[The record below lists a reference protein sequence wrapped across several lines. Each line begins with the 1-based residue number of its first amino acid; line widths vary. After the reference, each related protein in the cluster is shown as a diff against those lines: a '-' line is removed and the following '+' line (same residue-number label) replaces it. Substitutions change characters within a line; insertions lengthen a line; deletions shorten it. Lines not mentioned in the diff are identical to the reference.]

1 MAHVQGQQRRGVT
14 NPQPPP
20 CRRLRP
26 RGRQRGPHQHHQW
39 LLSILTIFQLLGI
52 AIGGQVIGGSSSTS
66 SSSSSSSTQSP
77 VKDSSTWRR
86 MGLSESVTN
95 NERELINKILR
106 DDTPSAATSFPYALP
121 PAAVGTSS
129 SLMLLLPATV
139 TEATTAAETGAVAVN
154 GKINQSRSKEEQ
166 EAFNKQLHLQR
177 RRRRAVNVV
186 VNTIFTSSERRR
198 RRSSSSS
205 ELENSNFLLK
215 SIVTDIDKYCGV
227 KGERNKCTRD
237 KFHRR
242 LSTKDIPQMMKLGEG
257 SSQQEQLQF
266 ANVTVLNL
274 SDSGLRSLPS
284 RSIHAIVAKLPNV
297 EFVDLSMNQ
306 LKSANLTLSGR
317 VTFLNFS
324 QNQLTRFQLQSSQTG
339 GGTSNTT
346 LAYLDLSHNN
356 LTGAV
361 EKEVLLLD
369 ADCANLT
376 LLDMSHNHLVD
387 LMFLRQRNR
396 SKAAE
401 LDEQATAVEGA
412 RPFRV
417 LNFAYN
423 RLQSIKRDTFSGTPH
438 LEILSLAHNL
448 VSEIENDT
456 FAGLQHLQY
465 LDLGGNLLNVSSI
478 RALQGIPDLIGLSL
492 ARNPQLGDA
501 LQGFVASWSLKELD
515 ISATGLCEI
524 PAALAQSVRT
534 LNLAHNHFQVR
545 RKRKFRPS
553 QGGYSTFYKK
563 LMAMAKGFSRSLSFP
578 SLSFTSSCF
587 YLQCPLCHSL
597 GLLVGSFSQ
606 LTTNL
611 GK

>member
-1 MAHVQGQQRRGVT
+1 MAHVQGQQRRDVT

-20 CRRLRP
+20 CHRLRP
-26 RGRQRGPHQHHQW
+26 RGRQRHQQQHVQW
-39 LLSILTIFQLLGI
+39 LLSLLTVFQLLGI
-52 AIGGQVIGGSSSTS
+52 AIGGQVIGGGNSSSI

-77 VKDSSTWRR
+77 VKDNTAAVNPTWRR

-106 DDTPSAATSFPYALP
+106 DDSPSAATSFPYALP
-121 PAAVGTSS
+121 PAGTS
-129 SLMLLLPATV
+129 LLPATV
-139 TEATTAAETGAVAVN
+139 ADAAAAATESGAVVPVN

-166 EAFNKQLHLQR
+166 EAFNKQLHLETR

-215 SIVTDIDKYCGV
+215 SIVTDIDKYCGGRA
-227 KGERNKCTRD
+227 KKEYEERRNKCTRD
-237 KFHRR
+237 KLHRR
-242 LSTKDIPQMMKLGEG
+242 LTTEDIPQMMKN
-257 SSQQEQLQF
+257 SSQQDF
-266 ANVTVLNL
+266 ANVTVLDL
-274 SDSGLRSLPS
+274 SDSGLRSLPG
-284 RSIHAIVAKLPNV
+284 RSIDAIVAKLPNI
-297 EFVDLSMNQ
+297 EFLDLSLNQ
-306 LKSANLTLSGR
+306 LRAANLTLSGR

-324 QNQLTRFQLQSSQTG
+324 QNQLKRFQLQSSRRG
-339 GGTSNTT
+339 SGTSSSNTT
-346 LAYLDLSHNN
+346 LAYLDLSSNN

-361 EKEVLLLD
+361 GKEVLLLGP
-369 ADCANLT
+369 DCANLT
-376 LLDMSHNHLVD
+376 MLDVSHNHLVD
-387 LMFLRQRNR
+387 LMFLRQRSR
-396 SKAAE
+396 STAE
-401 LDEQATAVEGA
+401 APEEDKEEAT

-448 VSEIENDT
+448 VAEIENDT
-456 FAGLQHLQY
+456 FASLQHLQY
-465 LDLGGNLLNVSSI
+465 LDLSGNLLNASSI

-553 QGGYSTFYKK
+553 PFYKK
-563 LMAMAKGFSRSLSFP
+563 LKAMAKGFSLPLSFL
-578 SLSFTSSCF
+578 LSPVFI
-587 YLQCPLCHSL
+587 YHVR
-597 GLLVGSFSQ
+597 GAIHWDNLLLDNYS
-606 LTTNL
+606 N
-611 GK
+611 